1 MVREV
6 CLGFNFLLKN
16 SAMNI
21 YYLCYE
27 NKDFHQKADH
37 EVALSTSVVGIRPIR
52 L

>member
-6 CLGFNFLLKN
+6 CLGFNFLFKN

-27 NKDFHQKADH
+27 NEDFHQKADH